1 MGNESNDKTATATTT
16 KTTTTTTTTTP
27 EFRTVSCHEQKKLT
41 KKSRVTRVNRE
52 WHAFILASSNMISVK
67 ISMFRTAPPGKLAD
81 LSREVSREEV
91 CASAQMGLLARFTPL
106 K

>member
-1 MGNESNDKTATATTT
+1 MAVWNKVGSNGAAWYSLCQRKKGGSDVVG
-16 KTTTTTTTTTP
+16 
-27 EFRTVSCHEQKKLT
+27 TVRVGT
-41 KKSRVTRVNRE
+41 VKKSVQTGTEQEIGAERERVGSDGVGDKGVG
-52 WHAFILASSNMISVK
+52 S
-67 ISMFRTAPPGKLAD
+67 APPGKLAD